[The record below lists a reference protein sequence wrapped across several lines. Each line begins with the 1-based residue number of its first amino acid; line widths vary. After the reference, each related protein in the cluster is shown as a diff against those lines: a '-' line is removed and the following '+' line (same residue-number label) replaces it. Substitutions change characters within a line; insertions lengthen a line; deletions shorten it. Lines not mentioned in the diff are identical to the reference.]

1 ESGPRS
7 RGGCSPTPA
16 RCEHERCRRRHLLA
30 AYQKLSRRRTCVTEP
45 HASRRP
51 SLAGGG
57 RRPRA
62 ASRVDRSAAV
72 RRPVTSKRKRRSHT
86 ATVRRMVIAGLAL
99 GVATLVVWE
108 FRFLRLTELR
118 DPRAVRLIAVP
129 TPQGTR
135 TLTIGPQN
143 PYWTPIVTASRALVV
158 CVVRAEDAK
167 FFQHDGFDWDQV
179 QDSLE
184 TDFDKGAYKRGG
196 STITMQLARNL
207 FLWRSK
213 SIARKALEVYLTWR
227 LEHTLSKQR
236 ILELYLNTA
245 EWGPGIYGIGE
256 ASRHYYARPPSA

>member
-1 ESGPRS
+1 
-7 RGGCSPTPA
+7 
-16 RCEHERCRRRHLLA
+16 
-30 AYQKLSRRRTCVTEP
+30 
-45 HASRRP
+45 
-51 SLAGGG
+51 
-57 RRPRA
+57 
-62 ASRVDRSAAV
+62 
-72 RRPVTSKRKRRSHT
+72 VTSKRKRRSRS
-86 ATVRRMVIAGLAL
+86 ASVRRVAIGVLAL

-108 FRFLRLTELR
+108 IRFLRLAELR
-118 DPRAVRLIAVP
+118 DPRAVRVITVP

-143 PYWTPIVTASRALVV
+143 PYWAPIAAASRALVV

-184 TDFDKGAYKRGG
+184 TDLEKGAYKRGG

-213 SIARKALEVYLTWR
+213 SIPRKALEVYLTWR
-227 LEHTLSKQR
+227 LEQTLSKQR

-256 ASRHYYARPPSA
+256 ASRHYYAKPPSALTLGESAMLAAILPSPLHWNPQRAPQVAMRRQQELLSRLRKENALEDLSPSGEPRRE